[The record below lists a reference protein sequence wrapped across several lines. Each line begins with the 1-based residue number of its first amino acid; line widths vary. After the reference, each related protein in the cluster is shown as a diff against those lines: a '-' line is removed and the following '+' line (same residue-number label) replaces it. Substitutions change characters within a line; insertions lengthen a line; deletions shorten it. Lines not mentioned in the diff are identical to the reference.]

1 MPVVLVATYVLRRVR
16 QHAGAEAQPFIDVP
30 VQAQLEVVLRQT
42 RQIIAAGYAD
52 FVVRTAALA
61 RGAVVLGKQAR
72 RRAEGGVQVSVIQP
86 PVDRPL
92 LAGQAQLDALSAGA
106 PEVGEVPHAA
116 TGADEQQVVI
126 VHAAEGRGVPARSA
140 SQLAAHTDFEGACHH
155 LLQEGIGGHGVGQA
169 AGVLRIGAAEFDGGR
184 RAVALGEAAIQGHSR
199 LQFPGEAERRV
210 QFAIGE
216 VTIERVPHAIG
227 IDHPGTVVA
236 QRAGELQVI
245 RQ

>member
-52 FVVRTAALA
+52 FVVRTATLA

-72 RRAEGGVQVSVIQP
+72 RRAEGGVQVGVIEP

-92 LAGQAQLDALSAGA
+92 LAGQASSMPCRRVRPKLVKYPML
-106 PEVGEVPHAA
+106 PPVP
-116 TGADEQQVVI
+116 TNSRSSWFMLR
-126 VHAAEGRGVPARSA
+126 EGRGVPARSA

-169 AGVLRIGAAEFDGGR
+169 AGCPSAQPSSMGVGARLPWVKPPYRVTAGCSCQAKPSAGFSLR
-184 RAVALGEAAIQGHSR
+184 
-199 LQFPGEAERRV
+199 
-210 QFAIGE
+210 
-216 VTIERVPHAIG
+216 
-227 IDHPGTVVA
+227 
-236 QRAGELQVI
+236 
-245 RQ
+245 